1 MITQTLF
8 WGTYNLGLGLI
19 DIFFKGLG
27 ANLIFLG
34 FRPFFWAI
42 AEFPMFFFTAY
53 ISRKYSPQPAFLI
66 SFQFL
71 TLKLIVYYFFMTPQ
85 LIWVDLLLQTHYSIW
100 DVVSCNYNI
109 FFKFISQTEFVSN
122 SYL

>member
-1 MITQTLF
+1 MRDYMLMEKKDQPISKTAMKEALHEHPLKTLFRNRYFVVIMITQTLF

-42 AEFPMFFFTAY
+42 AEFPMFFLVHT
-53 ISRKYSPQPAFLI
+53 FLE
-66 SFQFL
+66 
-71 TLKLIVYYFFMTPQ
+71 
-85 LIWVDLLLQTHYSIW
+85 
-100 DVVSCNYNI
+100 NI
-109 FFKFISQTEFVSN
+109 HPNLRS
-122 SYL
+122 